1 MIYFVQLTILNIK
14 DFFLQISNGITCRYM
29 FKLTKKASIQS
40 YKKKIVTKLFSKN
53 RKILS

>member
-14 DFFLQISNGITCRYM
+14 EFFFTNIKWHNMQIYVQVN
-29 FKLTKKASIQS
+29 KKSFDSIIQ
-40 YKKKIVTKLFSKN
+40 KKIVTKLFSKN